1 MRARPVG
8 PTVRRPSGDA
18 GFTLVELLISIV
30 ILGVIAAPLAGVI
43 IGYLKNAGATSD
55 RLSQSHDEQIAAAYF
70 AQDVQAVGIRDYSV
84 AATLDAPLKPSIER
98 NVAAGTGAFPC
109 GPLAAVIRFAWD
121 EFDPATGT
129 STRVVVAYAQDGAE
143 LHRLVCKGAAAPVD
157 IRIAHHVL
165 SAAVTCSTDCAGT
178 PPAVAVPTTV
188 QLVLTIEGFADPVTL
203 TGQRRQT

>member
-1 MRARPVG
+1 MRVRPARPG
-8 PTVRRPSGDA
+8 IRRLRDEG
-18 GFTLVELLISIV
+18 GFTLVELLISVV
-30 ILGVIAAPLAGVI
+30 ILGVIAVPLAGVV
-43 IGYLKNAGATSD
+43 IGYLKNAAATSD

-98 NVAAGTGAFPC
+98 NMAAGTGAFPC
-109 GPLAAVIRFAWD
+109 GPLAAVVRIAWD
-121 EFDPATGT
+121 DFDPATGT
-129 STRVVVAYAQDGAE
+129 STRVVVAYAQAGAE

-157 IRIAHHVL
+157 IRIAHHIL

-178 PPAVAVPTTV
+178 APAVAVPTTV